1 MNGKSC
7 SLFNEQDGFSLVMAL
22 WLMALLGIAGSMF
35 AYQSIQQSRMTDA
48 VIQRENA
55 HSLARAGVELW
66 MSRLNQDPTTYDAFT
81 DNWGWGGQLKDGTN
95 MGDTVYVPSGN
106 KDFTEGDIGY
116 FRIER
121 IEDESGKH
129 NVKDPLNAGTNELL
143 AARALDGDSDPDEAP
158 GLRTLSQRQ
167 SENMADKS
175 TVPTDTGWISP
186 GDMMYVSYL
195 GESKFE
201 EYKHIG
207 SIYRTDG
214 TINVN
219 TAPYETLL
227 GVQMRSLSDTNPK
240 NCEEDPCVYFL
251 DDEIAREII
260 MQTRSGA
267 SLSEP
272 SNSEEAAALYDQERT
287 SYRNGSGNPFETKD
301 EVVNAIQSAGPEK
314 IEDFQDT
321 AFKDNIRID
330 SEGVFRVLVRGVSM
344 DAKND
349 PVNAVTLE
357 AYVDRSQD
365 PMEIISLRAP

>member
-1 MNGKSC
+1 MNVKSC

-66 MSRLNQDPTTYDAFT
+66 MSRLNQDPTTHDAFT
-81 DNWGWGGQLKDGTN
+81 DSWGWGGQLKDGIST
-95 MGDTVYVPSGN
+95 GDTVYVPSGSS
-106 KDFTEGDIGY
+106 DYQDGDIGY

-158 GLRTLSQRQ
+158 GLRTLTQRQ

-175 TVPTDTGWISP
+175 TIPTDTGWISP
-186 GDMMYVSYL
+186 GDMLYVSYL

-201 EYKHIG
+201 EYKQIG
-207 SIYRTDG
+207 SVYRTDG
-214 TINVN
+214 KINVN

-227 GVQMRSLSDTNPK
+227 GVQMRNFSDTDPS
-240 NCEEDPCVYFL
+240 NCDDDPCVYFL
-251 DDEIAREII
+251 DDEMAREII

-272 SNSEEAAALYDQERT
+272 SNAEEAAALYDQERT
-287 SYRNGSGNPFETKD
+287 SYQNGSGDPFETRD
-301 EVVNAIQSAGPEK
+301 EVVNAIQSASPEY

-321 AFKDNIRID
+321 TFRSKIRVD
-330 SEGVFRVLVRGVSM
+330 SEGIFRVLVRGVSM

-357 AYVDRSQD
+357 AFVDRSQD
-365 PMEIISLRAP
+365 PMEIISLRTP